1 MHFRWRTNPTVIA
14 QYMND
19 ADVPREAE
27 VTLKPNEVCVVLE
40 NGKIVGSVSQQH
52 LQVNPEI
59 GLFSKLFGKTNP
71 VRSFMF
77 AFTGPHSILVQVRG
91 ISEGGD
97 EINCLVTLKIEV
109 TRETATRLLT
119 FPAKGTMM
127 VQAKDIADILSP
139 VVNSTALQHLHGL
152 NADSMRTVQVNDDLM
167 YAVKT
172 ALRGTLDEHGLTY
185 RTGFVTWSSTAAEQQ
200 LQHQHDLERLQLA
213 RNKESEQQAVE
224 LDHFIRTEQRKH
236 EVNARMALVGVQA
249 KEAAEMKLELERL
262 KASGE
267 FNLQQWRQ
275 QQELDNEQAESE
287 RSKAIK
293 DAETSVELAK
303 LEAERQ
309 KALGSIEKDAE
320 NDKMARAMEM
330 FEQVQARKRDRMRIK
345 NEQEQQRLDKHT
357 KASQSTID
365 VLEKIA
371 ANSDD
376 PQVQMEALKQLA
388 ELRKADVAGQKD
400 AYKNDD

>member
-330 FEQVQARKRDRMRIK
+330 FEQVQARKRDRMQIK

>member
-1 MHFRWRTNPTVIA
+1 
-14 QYMND
+14 MND

-97 EINCLVTLKIEV
+97 EINCLITLKIEV

-152 NADSMRTVQVNDDLM
+152 NADSMRTVQVNDDVM

-185 RTGFVTWSSTAAEQQ
+185 RSGFVTWSSTAAEQQ
-200 LQHQHDLERLQLA
+200 LQHQHDLERLQLS
-213 RNKESEQQAVE
+213 RNKESEQQAIE
-224 LDHFIRTEQRKH
+224 LDHFIKTEQRKH

-249 KEAAEMKLELERL
+249 KEAAEMKLELQRL

-275 QQELDNEQAESE
+275 QQELDNEQAESA

-309 KALGSIEKDAE
+309 KALGSVEKDAE

-330 FEQVQARKRDRMRIK
+330 FEQVQERKRDRMQIK

-371 ANSDD
+371 ANSED
-376 PQVQMEALKQLA
+376 PMVQMEALKQLA

>member
-1 MHFRWRTNPTVIA
+1 MHFRWRTNPTVVA

-19 ADVPREAE
+19 ADVPRQAE

-52 LQVNPEI
+52 LEVNPQI

-91 ISEGGD
+91 ISDNGD
-97 EINCLVTLKIEV
+97 EINCLVTLKVEI
-109 TRETATRLLT
+109 TRETATRLIT

-127 VQAKDIADILSP
+127 VQRKDIAEILSP
-139 VVNSTALQHLHGL
+139 GVNSTVLQHLRGL
-152 NADSMRTVQVNDDLM
+152 NADSMRTVQANDDVM
-167 YAVKT
+167 YAVKV

-185 RTGFVTWSSTAAEQQ
+185 RGGFITWSSTAADQQ
-200 LQHQHDLERLQLA
+200 MQQQHDLERLQLA
-213 RNKESEQQAVE
+213 RNKESEQQAIE
-224 LDHFIRTEQRKH
+224 LDHFVKNEQRKH

-275 QQELDNEQAESE
+275 QQEIDDQKAESA

-293 DAETSVELAK
+293 DAEANVEIAK

-309 KALGSIEKDAE
+309 KTLASVEKDAE
-320 NDKMARAMEM
+320 NDKMTRAMDM
-330 FEQVQARKRDRMRIK
+330 FDQVQARKRDRMQMK
-345 NEQEQQRLDKHT
+345 NEQEQQRLEQHT

-376 PQVQMEALKQLA
+376 PMVQMEALKQLA
-388 ELRKADVAGQKD
+388 ELRKADVVGQKD
-400 AYKNDD
+400 AYKNDE

>member
-127 VQAKDIADILSP
+127 VQAKDIAEILSP

-152 NADSMRTVQVNDDLM
+152 DADSMRSVQVNDDVM

-185 RTGFVTWSSTAAEQQ
+185 RSGFVTWSSTAAEQQ

-213 RNKESEQQAVE
+213 RNKESEQQAIE

-275 QQELDNEQAESE
+275 QKELDNEQAESA

-309 KALGSIEKDAE
+309 KALGSVEKDVE

-330 FEQVQARKRDRMRIK
+330 FEQVQARKRDRMQIK

-371 ANSDD
+371 ANSED
-376 PQVQMEALKQLA
+376 PMVQMEALKQLA

>member
-19 ADVPREAE
+19 ADVPRQAE

-77 AFTGPHSILVQVRG
+77 AFTGPHSVLVQVRG
-91 ISEGGD
+91 ISESGD
-97 EINCLVTLKIEV
+97 EINCLVTLKVEV
-109 TRETATRLLT
+109 TRETATRLIT

-139 VVNSTALQHLHGL
+139 VVNSTALQHLRGL
-152 NADSMRTVQVNDDLM
+152 NADSMRTVQVNDDVM

-172 ALRGTLDEHGLTY
+172 ALRGTLDEHGLAY
-185 RTGFVTWSSTAAEQQ
+185 RSGFITWSSTAAEQQ
-200 LQHQHDLERLQLA
+200 LQHQHDLERLQFA
-213 RNKESEQQAVE
+213 RDKESEQQAIE
-224 LDHFIRTEQRKH
+224 LDHFVKTEQRKH

-267 FNLQQWRQ
+267 FNLQQWQ
-275 QQELDNEQAESE
+275 QQQDLHDMQAESA

-309 KALGSIEKDAE
+309 KALASVEKDAE
-320 NDKMARAMEM
+320 NDKMTRAMEM
-330 FEQVQARKRDRMRIK
+330 FEQVQARKRDRMQMK
-345 NEQEQQRLDKHT
+345 NEQEQQRLEQHS

-371 ANSDD
+371 ANSED
-376 PQVQMEALKQLA
+376 PMVQMEALKQLA